1 MSSAL
6 QDLKLTSAFSEFNWQ
21 TADNVTIPD
30 FFYNRHLTGVL
41 HLDSLFGGPDTPG
54 LRPCTN
60 VMLFAERGGGKTTM
74 LLQYLSLLAKAGK
87 SVALFSNEQSIPD
100 LAMTCK
106 RIDATD
112 VPLVNINDVDE
123 IMRLIDERKL
133 DIIAID
139 SFNGLT
145 SKNVDKN
152 KTKHALVAL
161 ANKVTNYKQGHPCS
175 LLVCYHALANGGGPK
190 GGNGSDGQHICDI
203 IVEIHKPKGKENP
216 YGIEGVR
223 EILTTKNRTGA
234 EHKIALQMTGTG
246 YDFAN
251 PLQPVEDEKEE
262 KSDGRS
268 AEKNRRID
276 AILLKLLDSDKV
288 TLEDVTNMNICSEQV
303 ARLDLKFLEDQ
314 KKVEKIGRGKNGY
327 WQKMIDKQV

>member
-6 QDLKLTSAFSEFNWQ
+6 QDLKLTSAFSEFNWK

-234 EHKIALQMTGTG
+234 EHKIALQMTSTG
-246 YDFAN
+246 YDFTN
-251 PLQPVEDEKEE
+251 PLQPVEEE
-262 KSDGRS
+262 TEVDGRA
-268 AEKNRRID
+268 AEKKRRHD
-276 AILLKLLDSDKV
+276 VILLRLEDNPRI
-288 TLEDVTNMNICSEQV
+288 TLEETVSLLGCSEPT
-303 ARLDLKFLEDQ
+303 ARLDLKALEDQ
-314 KKVEKIGRGKNGY
+314 KLVVKVGRGKTGY
-327 WQKMIDKQV
+327 YEKVVDTKET